1 MLVISSLL
9 LIPIGTMYANLTA
22 KLRLLFRTVSLK
34 DHIPLSVTAPDRR
47 LAFSVLPKSERFSIL

>member
-9 LIPIGTMYANLTA
+9 LILIGTMYANVTV
-22 KLRLLFRTVSLK
+22 KLRFLFRTVSLK
-34 DHIPLSVTAPDRR
+34 DHIPLSVTAPDRS